1 MPASHAFIH
10 GQKVDF
16 GLLTLLELEGRPQ
29 AEIEEIYLYQKALGL
44 PSTLVEV
51 DAASDDQLPRVNLLV
66 TPQVTT

>member
-16 GLLTLLELEGRPQ
+16 GLLTLLVLEGRPQ

-51 DAASDDQLPRVNLLV
+51 DAASDDQLPHVNLLV